1 MRAENL
7 NALIYKSGQAGVT
20 KATVTLIWD
29 NTDAGQ
35 SPHGYESHAQI
46 TVTRQIVLGGRS
58 KYMINGT
65 TAQLQRVMNLYHSV
79 QLNVNNP
86 HFLIMQGRIAKV
98 INMKPVEVLGMIE
111 EAAGTR
117 MFQNKKENAQ
127 KTIQKK
133 EVKVA
138 EIDRVISQ
146 DIKPKL
152 EKHKSERVQ
161 FVECASRRVSD
172 TAPHTR
178 SHPSQLTTPPLPP
191 LSRYANKTA
200 EVEEHTRFMQAHQ
213 LFCLRAKEAEM
224 EEAVSTEKA
233 AREAAEAAKAAAKAE
248 LAACEKEEKE
258 VKAKR
263 AKAQG
268 AGGEFKKL
276 EEAEKKAA
284 EALVKEETAFT
295 EAQKSHK
302 ADEARVKALE
312 KAEADSKAAAAKLG
326 ADQEKAAAE
335 AAAAAE
341 VEAAAAEVE
350 AKAKASYEAEMG
362 LGSENSDGPKN
373 LQGQLSAASAAV
385 KEHEAAAKAAKM
397 QGDHAAKELKGAEK
411 ALADARKKGGK
422 GEAELEK
429 LAKEVRTGTRLGHGA
444 SHTRP
449 TPPPH
454 HHPTPPSPGGG
465 PPRQGRRRRDVRR
478 GGSRQGGGGP
488 REGVGEGGGGGRGAH
503 QRPRV
508 VRFQVR

>member
-1 MRAENL
+1 
-7 NALIYKSGQAGVT
+7 
-20 KATVTLIWD
+20 
-29 NTDAGQ
+29 
-35 SPHGYESHAQI
+35 
-46 TVTRQIVLGGRS
+46 
-58 KYMINGT
+58 
-65 TAQLQRVMNLYHSV
+65 
-79 QLNVNNP
+79 
-86 HFLIMQGRIAKV
+86 
-98 INMKPVEVLGMIE
+98 
-111 EAAGTR
+111 
-117 MFQNKKENAQ
+117 
-127 KTIQKK
+127 
-133 EVKVA
+133 
-138 EIDRVISQ
+138 
-146 DIKPKL
+146 
-152 EKHKSERVQ
+152 
-161 FVECASRRVSD
+161 
-172 TAPHTR
+172 
-178 SHPSQLTTPPLPP
+178 
-191 LSRYANKTA
+191 
-200 EVEEHTRFMQAHQ
+200 MQAHQ

-429 LAKEVRTGTRLGHGA
+429 LAKEVRTGTRLARTAPRTHGPRLLL
-444 SHTRP
+444 T
-449 TPPPH
+449 TPPL
-454 HHPTPPSPGGG
+454 
-465 PPRQGRRRRDVRR
+465 PRQVAALRAKAGDGETYDEAALAKEEAGLAKASAKAAAAVEGLTNGLASFDFKYADPEKNFDRSRVVGTVASNFTMADAEGTHAVALEAVAGAKLKQVIVDNEKTAMLVLQKGKLQRRVAMVPL
-478 GGSRQGGGGP
+478 SKIEPTTIAAAKVAQAKAL
-488 REGVGEGGGGGRGAH
+488 VGESRAFLATELIEFAPSVAKAMDYAFGNTIVCADAKAAKKVRA
-503 QRPRV
+503 RPQYWVTPLTHTPHTPHPPVPPLTPHIPRY
-508 VRFQVR
+508 RCARSSASAR

>member
-161 FVECASRRVSD
+161 FVECASRRASD
-172 TAPHTR
+172 TAPHTP
-178 SHPSQLTTPPLPP
+178 SHPSQLTPPLP
-191 LSRYANKTA
+191 L
-200 EVEEHTRFMQAHQ
+200 
-213 LFCLRAKEAEM
+213 L
-224 EEAVSTEKA
+224 
-233 AREAAEAAKAAAKAE
+233 
-248 LAACEKEEKE
+248 
-258 VKAKR
+258 
-263 AKAQG
+263 
-268 AGGEFKKL
+268 
-276 EEAEKKAA
+276 
-284 EALVKEETAFT
+284 
-295 EAQKSHK
+295 
-302 ADEARVKALE
+302 
-312 KAEADSKAAAAKLG
+312 
-326 ADQEKAAAE
+326 
-335 AAAAAE
+335 
-341 VEAAAAEVE
+341 
-350 AKAKASYEAEMG
+350 
-362 LGSENSDGPKN
+362 
-373 LQGQLSAASAAV
+373 
-385 KEHEAAAKAAKM
+385 
-397 QGDHAAKELKGAEK
+397 
-411 ALADARKKGGK
+411 
-422 GEAELEK
+422 
-429 LAKEVRTGTRLGHGA
+429 
-444 SHTRP
+444 
-449 TPPPH
+449 
-454 HHPTPPSPGGG
+454 
-465 PPRQGRRRRDVRR
+465 
-478 GGSRQGGGGP
+478 
-488 REGVGEGGGGGRGAH
+488 
-503 QRPRV
+503 
-508 VRFQVR
+508 

>member
-1 MRAENL
+1 
-7 NALIYKSGQAGVT
+7 
-20 KATVTLIWD
+20 
-29 NTDAGQ
+29 
-35 SPHGYESHAQI
+35 
-46 TVTRQIVLGGRS
+46 
-58 KYMINGT
+58 
-65 TAQLQRVMNLYHSV
+65 
-79 QLNVNNP
+79 
-86 HFLIMQGRIAKV
+86 
-98 INMKPVEVLGMIE
+98 
-111 EAAGTR
+111 
-117 MFQNKKENAQ
+117 
-127 KTIQKK
+127 
-133 EVKVA
+133 
-138 EIDRVISQ
+138 
-146 DIKPKL
+146 
-152 EKHKSERVQ
+152 
-161 FVECASRRVSD
+161 
-172 TAPHTR
+172 
-178 SHPSQLTTPPLPP
+178 
-191 LSRYANKTA
+191 
-200 EVEEHTRFMQAHQ
+200 MQAHQ
-213 LFCLRAKEAEM
+213 LHCLRAKEAEM

-429 LAKEVRTGTRLGHGA
+429 LAKEVRIIGTRLGRGA
-444 SHTRP
+444 SLAHGPRLLLL
-449 TPPPH
+449 TPPPLPLQVAALRAKAGDGETYDEAALAKEEAGLAKASAKAAAAVEGLTNGLASFEFKYADPEKNFDRSRVVGTVASNFTMADAEGTH
-454 HHPTPPSPGGG
+454 AVALEAVAGAKLKQVIVDNEKTAMLVLQKGKLQRRVAMVPLSKIEPTTIAAAKVA
-465 PPRQGRRRRDVRR
+465 QAKAL
-478 GGSRQGGGGP
+478 
-488 REGVGEGGGGGRGAH
+488 VGESRAFLATELIEFAPSVAKAMDYAFGNTIVCADAKAAKKVRA
-503 QRPRV
+503 RPQYWVTPLTHTPHTPHPPVPPLTPHIPRYGCA
-508 VRFQVR
+508 RSSASAR